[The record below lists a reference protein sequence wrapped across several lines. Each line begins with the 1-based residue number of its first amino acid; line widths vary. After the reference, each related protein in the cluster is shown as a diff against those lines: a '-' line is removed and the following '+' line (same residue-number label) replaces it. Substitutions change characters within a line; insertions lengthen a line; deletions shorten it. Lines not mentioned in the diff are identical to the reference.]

1 MLVVA
6 FITLKHIQTRATV
19 CVRFLFFP
27 FLIFVFTFGRFLPF
41 RLTPGFDSS
50 SPAKGKEK
58 RKNISHNVSRLHAKF
73 MFAICEFY
81 FFELRVNVRCRRC
94 QYMRLCLYIHIYST
108 RQQHITCIQRTAL
121 LWMPNKFIS
130 NIWFR
135 ATTLRNGK
143 LPDSMCVR
151 FVRPNESDNHF
162 VCRSA
167 WRWNALTRHIRLL
180 FTCASTIDASPSSPH
195 TVGVFFCSYTLSS
208 FCRPSINVLF
218 SFWMFRSNKHWRH
231 GIVKKKRWQKKQRT
245 ASSRQKKN
253 NQNKRIA
260 YPNKTIVL
268 LNICATW
275 GNLFRFFLGAVI
287 SFLYLCL

>member
-1 MLVVA
+1 
-6 FITLKHIQTRATV
+6 
-19 CVRFLFFP
+19 
-27 FLIFVFTFGRFLPF
+27 
-41 RLTPGFDSS
+41 
-50 SPAKGKEK
+50 
-58 RKNISHNVSRLHAKF
+58 
-73 MFAICEFY
+73 
-81 FFELRVNVRCRRC
+81 
-94 QYMRLCLYIHIYST
+94 
-108 RQQHITCIQRTAL
+108 
-121 LWMPNKFIS
+121 MPNKFIS

-218 SFWMFRSNKHWRH
+218 SFECFVSINIGDMELWRKKDDRRNKE
-231 GIVKKKRWQKKQRT
+231 QR
-245 ASSRQKKN
+245 AAGRKKN

-260 YPNKTIVL
+260 HPNKTIVL

-275 GNLFRFFLGAVI
+275 GNLFRFFLGGSNKLSISLSLKRANAVKPRNGMRCKM
-287 SFLYLCL
+287 FDCHNLCAFHEREKIRRKTHKPERARQRRK